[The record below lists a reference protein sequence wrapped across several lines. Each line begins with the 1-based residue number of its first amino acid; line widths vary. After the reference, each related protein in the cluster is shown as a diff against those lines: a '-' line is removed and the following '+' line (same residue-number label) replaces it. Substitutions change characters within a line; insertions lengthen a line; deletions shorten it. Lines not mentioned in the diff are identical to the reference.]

1 MWISRDFWGA
11 EAPRIPA
18 FLFCKRALAVSPRF
32 QAVLLFQGGRLFS
45 FSHTII
51 PCLKKG
57 AGGNG
62 GQKWRIQT
70 KQIPSQTEPDRNTV
84 PTQGLPHRLKSPSV
98 LHPNCARDAPF
109 PGMVFCARVRTENVC
124 ARDWWSY
131 LKRRNPNEYAISQPR
146 SGGIHS
152 ELLSTRHTYCVEQ
165 HEWPLCTGRI
175 RNTRHCAVCGR
186 CRTGRS
192 CLGQWAQPI
201 L

>member
-1 MWISRDFWGA
+1 MPFLISS
-11 EAPRIPA
+11 ENS
-18 FLFCKRALAVSPRF
+18 KRALNIYRVFRKLSYMNQPGFFEAQKPRES
-32 QAVLLFQGGRLFS
+32 RLFY
-45 FSHTII
+45 FHIII

-84 PTQGLPHRLKSPSV
+84 PTQGLPHRLRSLCV
-98 LHPNCARDAPF
+98 QHPHCVRDAPF

-131 LKRRNPNEYAISQPR
+131 LKRRDPNEYAISRPR

-152 ELLSTRHTYCVEQ
+152 ELLSTRHTNCV
-165 HEWPLCTGRI
+165 
-175 RNTRHCAVCGR
+175 
-186 CRTGRS
+186 
-192 CLGQWAQPI
+192 I
-201 L
+201 LNSN